1 MTNLQRRLGPAA
13 LCTVFFGSAFVPG
26 AASGAP
32 AVPDPARR
40 ARVEAARAGRFLNPY
55 IASAAE
61 PRHESVSRAAA
72 SCRTMHGHVG
82 GSPPSR
88 RSVPIDMQ
96 SGRVHIERDPEQ
108 APRNV

>member
-26 AASGAP
+26 AASGVP
-32 AVPDPARR
+32 AVPDPARL
-40 ARVEAARAGRFLNPY
+40 ACIEAASAGRLLIP
-55 IASAAE
+55 ALTSAAE
-61 PRHESVSRAAA
+61 PRRESVARAAA
-72 SCRTMHGHVG
+72 SCRIMHKHVG

-96 SGRVHIERDPEQ
+96 SGGVHIERDPEQ